1 VLGWIKTPQVN
12 LVLILMIKSEPRLTF
27 SLFIMAGTL
36 YLVATPIGNL
46 EDITLRALKTL
57 KQVSLIACEDTRQT
71 QKLLNH
77 FQISCPTISYHE
89 HNERERTK
97 DLIKRLESGQS
108 IALVSD
114 AGTPII
120 SDPGFVLV
128 KEAINSGISVVS
140 IPGAS
145 AILTALITSG
155 LPSHEFLFIGFLPSR
170 STERR
175 RRLLELKTLP
185 FTIVCYE
192 SPHRIAQ
199 SLMDAADIL
208 GNRQA
213 VIAREL
219 TKLHEEFLRGSI
231 PELTSL
237 VEENPLKGE
246 IVLLIEGF
254 NESLEETLPKQELT
268 VYQAVADKMAK
279 ENVDQMTALKA
290 VARSLGISKSEAYR
304 RWQAQSKDS

>member
-1 VLGWIKTPQVN
+1 
-12 LVLILMIKSEPRLTF
+12 
-27 SLFIMAGTL
+27 MAGTL

-77 FQISCPTISYHE
+77 FQISCPTISYHD

-114 AGTPII
+114 AGTPVI

-128 KEAINSGISVVS
+128 KEVIASGISVVS

-145 AILTALITSG
+145 ALLTALIASG
-155 LPSHEFLFIGFLPSR
+155 LAAHEFLFLGFLPSR
-170 STERR
+170 TTERR
-175 RRLLELKTLP
+175 NRLLEIKPLP
-185 FTIVCYE
+185 FTIICYE

-199 SLMDAADIL
+199 SLMDARDIL
-208 GNRQA
+208 GARFA
-213 VIAREL
+213 AIAREL
-219 TKLHEEFLRGSI
+219 TKIHEEFLRGSLT
-231 PELTSL
+231 ELAKL
-237 VEENPLKGE
+237 VEEKPLKGE

-254 NESLEETLPKQELT
+254 NESLEENLPNQEPT
-268 VYQAVADKMAK
+268 IYQAVLDKMAK
-279 ENVDQMTALKA
+279 DNVDQMTALKA
-290 VARSLGISKSEAYR
+290 IARTLGISKSEAYR
-304 RWQAQSKDS
+304 RWQAQSKTP

>member
-1 VLGWIKTPQVN
+1 
-12 LVLILMIKSEPRLTF
+12 
-27 SLFIMAGTL
+27 MAGTL

-77 FQISCPTISYHE
+77 FQISCPTISYHD

-114 AGTPII
+114 AGTPVI

-128 KEAINSGISVVS
+128 KEVIASGISVVS

-145 AILTALITSG
+145 ALLTALIASG
-155 LPSHEFLFIGFLPSR
+155 LAAHEFLFLGFLPSR
-170 STERR
+170 TTERR
-175 RRLLELKTLP
+175 NRLLEIKPLP
-185 FTIVCYE
+185 FTIICYE

-199 SLMDAADIL
+199 SLMDARDIL
-208 GNRQA
+208 GARFA

-219 TKLHEEFLRGSI
+219 TKIHEEFLRGSLT
-231 PELTSL
+231 ELAKL
-237 VEENPLKGE
+237 VEEKPLKGE

-254 NESLEETLPKQELT
+254 NESLEENLPSQEPT
-268 VYQAVADKMAK
+268 IYQAVLDKMAK
-279 ENVDQMTALKA
+279 DNVDQMTALKA
-290 VARSLGISKSEAYR
+290 IARSLGISKSEAYR
-304 RWQAQSKDS
+304 RWQAQSKTP